1 MLEGAVKRGTGKNLR
16 DLNLDLAGKTG
27 TTNKNTDTWFI
38 GFTSNLVVGVYVGFD
53 EPKSLGKYETGA
65 KTALPIFKSFI
76 KKTISKDNARPFKV
90 SKDLKMMVIDAKTG
104 QKANYG
110 SSDTIIEAYK
120 NNTLVE
126 NFFEDGEKIYYNKQK
141 KNIFNFY

>member
-1 MLEGAVKRGTGKNLR
+1 
-16 DLNLDLAGKTG
+16 
-27 TTNKNTDTWFI
+27 
-38 GFTSNLVVGVYVGFD
+38 
-53 EPKSLGKYETGA
+53 
-65 KTALPIFKSFI
+65 
-76 KKTISKDNARPFKV
+76 
-90 SKDLKMMVIDAKTG
+90 MVIDAKTG